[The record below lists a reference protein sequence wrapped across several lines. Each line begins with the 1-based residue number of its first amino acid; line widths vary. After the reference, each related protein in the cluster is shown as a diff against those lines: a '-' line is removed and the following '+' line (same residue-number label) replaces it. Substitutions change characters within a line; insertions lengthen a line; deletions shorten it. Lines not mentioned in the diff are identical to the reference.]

1 MNLPVRPA
9 LQDIS
14 PYRLPSRWTVFAA
27 VIAGLV
33 LFPIASLFGLALF
46 PRDNIWPHLWT
57 TVLPRYVGNTVILV
71 AFVGLGA
78 MVLGTGLAWLV
89 THFRF
94 PGRAG
99 LQYAVLLPL
108 AVPGYIGAYALV
120 DALEYAGP
128 VQTMLRRSFGWDS
141 AADYWFPEV
150 RTLGAAIFVLVLTL
164 YPYVYLLARAAFK
177 TIPASAIDVAQAA
190 GLSPWRRFWRV
201 SLPFARPG
209 VVAGT
214 AIVMMEAVNDF
225 GTVDFFAVQ
234 TLTTGIFSVWL
245 EGYNPGGAAGLAL
258 CALVVIGH
266 CWLPNASPA
275 APPAMTRPVGKLPCC
290 SLLPCRGSGHGRRR
304 GCAVRRSF
312 WGSSPP
318 S

>member
-1 MNLPVRPA
+1 MVPLQSRRFLP
-9 LQDIS
+9 
-14 PYRLPSRWTVFAA
+14 LPSRWTVFAA

-46 PRDNIWPHLWT
+46 PRDNIWPHLWA
-57 TVLPRYVGNTVILV
+57 TVLPRYLGNTVILV
-71 AFVGLGA
+71 ACVGLGA
-78 MVLGTGLAWLV
+78 MGLGTGLAWLV

-128 VQTMLRRSFGWDS
+128 VQTMLRHSFGWDN

-190 GLSPWRRFWRV
+190 GLSPWRRVLAGVPALCPPRGCRRHRHCDDGGSQRFRHRGF
-201 SLPFARPG
+201 LRGANPDNRHLFG
-209 VVAGT
+209 VVRG
-214 AIVMMEAVNDF
+214 
-225 GTVDFFAVQ
+225 VQ
-234 TLTTGIFSVWL
+234 
-245 EGYNPGGAAGLAL
+245 PRRRGGAGPLRP
-258 CALVVIGH
+258 CGDPGH
-266 CWLPNASPA
+266 CWSPNALPA
-275 APPAMTRPVGKLPCC
+275 APPAMTRRVGKLLCC
-290 SLLPCRGSGHGRRR
+290 SLLPCRGNGHGGRRC
-304 GCAVRRSF
+304 CAVRRSCWDF
-312 WGSSPP
+312 WPP